1 MMDEDTP
8 HCRIAVIGRGRLG
21 GALAL
26 ALRDAG
32 YDVDGPLARD
42 QRPGAG
48 VDVVFLCVPDGEIA
62 AAAGAVPDGPLVG
75 HCSGASG
82 LEQIGRDQAFSLHP
96 LMTLIDDP
104 LAGARRLRGAGAAI
118 AGTSAAALA
127 VADRIA
133 RHLGMEPFAVAEH
146 DRAAYHAAAAFASNF
161 LVTLEGAAERLAE
174 TVGVERRLLAPLVQA
189 TVENWAA
196 VGARPA
202 LTGPIVRGDEATVAR
217 QRAAIMERAPD
228 LVPLFDELAGAT
240 RSLSLIEAGAA
251 R

>member
-1 MMDEDTP
+1 
-8 HCRIAVIGRGRLG
+8 
-21 GALAL
+21 
-26 ALRDAG
+26 
-32 YDVDGPLARD
+32 
-42 QRPGAG
+42 
-48 VDVVFLCVPDGEIA
+48 
-62 AAAGAVPDGPLVG
+62 
-75 HCSGASG
+75 
-82 LEQIGRDQAFSLHP
+82 
-96 LMTLIDDP
+96 
-104 LAGARRLRGAGAAI
+104 
-118 AGTSAAALA
+118 
-127 VADRIA
+127 
-133 RHLGMEPFAVAEH
+133 
-146 DRAAYHAAAAFASNF
+146 
-161 LVTLEGAAERLAE
+161 VTLEGAAERLAE